1 MTSKRKFNQI
11 APGWNIVIST
21 LLILTSL
28 LIVLP
33 LILVV
38 IISFSSAESIV
49 FNGYTFFPS
58 KYTLDAYKNLA
69 KTGAQIKNSYIITVF
84 YTFTGTAL
92 SLFVMSMF
100 SFVLA
105 QKKFPA
111 RKALTFYVF
120 FTMLFS
126 GGLVPSYIM
135 NVRYLHLN
143 DTIWIFLLPNIAN
156 AFYIIILRT
165 FIQTTI
171 PDSLIEAA
179 TIDGA
184 NDFTIY
190 YKIVLPLSK
199 AGLATIG
206 LFSLVGRWNDW
217 FTGML
222 YIENPKLIPLQT
234 MLYKIQKDIE
244 FIKSNAEISDS
255 VMGLELLRSMPTEST
270 RMAITII
277 ATIPI
282 LFAYPFFQRYFIK
295 GLTIG
300 SVKG

>member
-1 MTSKRKFNQI
+1 MTNKRNFNQI

-58 KYTLDAYKNLA
+58 KFTLDAYKNLA

>member
-1 MTSKRKFNQI
+1 MLIGIWQRQELKLKF
-11 APGWNIVIST
+11 
-21 LLILTSL
+21 
-28 LIVLP
+28 LP
-33 LILVV
+33 YNY
-38 IISFSSAESIV
+38 FSYFYWYSSEFICNVNV
-49 FNGYTFFPS
+49 FFC
-58 KYTLDAYKNLA
+58 
-69 KTGAQIKNSYIITVF
+69 I
-84 YTFTGTAL
+84 GTE
-92 SLFVMSMF
+92 
-100 SFVLA
+100 
-105 QKKFPA
+105 KFPA

-143 DTIWIFLLPNIAN
+143 DTVWIFLLPGIVN
-156 AFYIIILRT
+156 AFYIIVLRT

-171 PDSLIEAA
+171 PDSLFEAA

-234 MLYKIQKDIE
+234 MLYKIQKNIE
-244 FIKSNAEISDS
+244 FIKSNAEFSDS

-277 ATIPI
+277 ATVPI

-300 SVKG
+300 SIKG